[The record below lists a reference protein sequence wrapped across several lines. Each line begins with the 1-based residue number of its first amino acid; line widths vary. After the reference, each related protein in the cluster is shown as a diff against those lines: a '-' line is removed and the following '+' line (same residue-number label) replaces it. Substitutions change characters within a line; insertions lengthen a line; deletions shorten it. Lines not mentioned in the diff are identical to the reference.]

1 MEDLILF
8 VGTPNAGKT
17 TLFNRMTHAGAH
29 VGNWHGVTVDAL
41 EKRTQ
46 VGAKTVTFV
55 DLPGLYASAG
65 GGREEGFAH
74 RYILSH
80 PAAIV
85 FVSEYAAL
93 PRTVQLIKKYAQ
105 GRRCM
110 LVLTKKR
117 SFLRAGGMLEESA
130 LSARL
135 GFPVYDSGARGLKAR
150 MGELLSARLA
160 GTPDCTL
167 SGVFR
172 PPREELPRVD
182 RILLRDACGLPL
194 FALFLLFAFLMTFAK
209 GFPGDLMKRGID
221 GLIGRLDGRAARIS
235 SPVLCSFVRFGILKS
250 VGGVL
255 CFLPQ
260 ITLLHF
266 FLLLLEESGLM
277 SRLAV
282 LTDGFLARFG
292 LSGRAVFSL
301 LMGFG
306 CTAAAITSTRGLDRV
321 SRKKVILCLP
331 YLSCSAKLPVYLAI
345 AASFFEDPF
354 PAVLLLYAAGIGI
367 AFLVAFAVRGE
378 RTPLL
383 MELAPLQ
390 LPRPLFVAK
399 SLLFQV
405 KQFIIK
411 VGTTIFAFLLLSWL
425 LSSFDGGFALCP
437 IEESMLAHLCGGLKF
452 LFAPVG
458 MADWRIAYAALSGLI
473 AKENVAGALSMLL
486 GGFPYGGASGC
497 AFSVFMLTCSPC
509 ISAIA
514 AAARE
519 IGMGRAALL
528 AALQTVS
535 ALLLCYLVYFALTG
549 GVATLLLCAVALL
562 AFCISG
568 IRFERVYRRKKLHPE
583 GIHRRHRSAG
593 VALSAHAPEG
603 AAGPRQRRKGGGE
616 RPSEGGGPRRLFPH
630 PRAGGEG
637 GVRDRLPRR
646 KPHRRR

>member
-1 MEDLILF
+1 MILF

-41 EKRTQ
+41 EKR
-46 VGAKTVTFV
+46 VPVCGNFVIFV
-55 DLPGLYASAG
+55 DLPGLYANAG
-65 GGREEGFAH
+65 ENEEAFSH

-80 PAAIV
+80 PASLV

-93 PRTVQLIKKYAQ
+93 PRTMPLIRKYAQ

-110 LVLTKKR
+110 LVLTKKKP
-117 SFLRAGGMLEESA
+117 FLRAGGMLDAAA

-135 GFPVYDSGARGLKAR
+135 GFPVYDSAVRGLKER
-150 MGELLSARLA
+150 MGELGASSPV
-160 GTPDCTL
+160 GVPNCTL
-167 SGVFR
+167 SGIFR
-172 PPREELPRVD
+172 PPREELPRLD
-182 RILLRDACGLPL
+182 RLLLRDA
-194 FALFLLFAFLMTFAK
+194 FALPFFALCILFAFLMTFAK
-209 GFPGDLMKRGID
+209 NFPGDLMKRGIEHC
-221 GLIGRLDGRAARIS
+221 LSLLDGCAARIS
-235 SPVLCSFVRFGILKS
+235 SPVLQSFVRGGILKS
-250 VGGVL
+250 VGGVV

-260 ITLLHF
+260 ITLLHL

-282 LTDGFLARFG
+282 LCDGFFSRFG
-292 LSGRAVFSL
+292 LSGRAVFAL

-306 CTAAAITSTRGLDRV
+306 CTAAAITATRALDRV

-354 PAVLLLYAAGIGI
+354 PAVLLLYAMGIGI
-367 AFLVAFAVRGE
+367 AFLVALAVRGE

-390 LPRPLFVAK
+390 LPRFFFVAK

-425 LSSFDGGFALCP
+425 LASFDTGFTLCP
-437 IEESMLAHLCGGLKF
+437 VEQSMLARLCGGMKF

-486 GGFPYGGASGC
+486 GGFPYGGKSAC
-497 AFSVFMLTCSPC
+497 AFAVFILTCSPC

-514 AAARE
+514 SAARE
-519 IGMGRAALL
+519 IGWGRAALC
-528 AALQTVS
+528 AALQTAS
-535 ALLLCYLVYFALTG
+535 ALLFSYLVYFALTG
-549 GVATLLLCAVALL
+549 GIALLLLL
-562 AFCISG
+562 AAIIFAFSISG
-568 IRFERVYRRKKLHPE
+568 ISLERIHRRKKLHPQ

-593 VALSAHAPEG
+593 VALPSCPPQGEG
-603 AAGPRQRRKGGGE
+603 SPRQRRKSGGGSSPE
-616 RPSEGGGPRRLFPH
+616 DGGPRRLFPH
-630 PRAGGEG
+630 PRTGRKGG
-637 GVRDRLPRR
+637 L
-646 KPHRRR
+646 